1 MSHPT
6 CSNPEQTLDKDPKTA
21 HCGERYTMSTQT
33 NPYTININTT
43 GGVTQDDIRVARA
56 AADLNTLV
64 ACRLALSDARAVF
77 EAHVRIE
84 RARLESLDR
93 LAGHYA
99 SQAVAA
105 RAPYQP
111 GTRLLVAPRRCLEP
125 FDVLHTFTNPEVFQV
140 AKVAATYKGPP
151 GEEDVQANYLVCH
164 NLDRVTHTGNFGT
177 RTRDKIQLYN
187 LTDYDVDMVVV
198 PDTCV
203 FGDPDYCN
211 ALGELRAAQAEATK
225 TIEEAAHA

>member
-33 NPYTININTT
+33 DPYTINTT

-64 ACRLALSDARAVF
+64 
-77 EAHVRIE
+77 
-84 RARLESLDR
+84 
-93 LAGHYA
+93 
-99 SQAVAA
+99 A